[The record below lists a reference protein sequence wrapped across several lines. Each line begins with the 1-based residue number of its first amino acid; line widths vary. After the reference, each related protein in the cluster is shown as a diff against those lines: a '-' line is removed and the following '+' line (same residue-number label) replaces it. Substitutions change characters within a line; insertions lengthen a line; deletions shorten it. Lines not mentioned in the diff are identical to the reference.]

1 MTGRQVAKLLET
13 NGWALD
19 RISSSH
25 HIYHKAGFRPVSVP
39 IHGSKDLKVGTLHG
53 ILKDA
58 GLK

>member
-1 MTGRQVAKLLET
+1 MTGRQVVKLLET
-13 NGWALD
+13 KGWALD

-25 HIYHKAGFRPVSVP
+25 HIYRKAGFRPFSVP